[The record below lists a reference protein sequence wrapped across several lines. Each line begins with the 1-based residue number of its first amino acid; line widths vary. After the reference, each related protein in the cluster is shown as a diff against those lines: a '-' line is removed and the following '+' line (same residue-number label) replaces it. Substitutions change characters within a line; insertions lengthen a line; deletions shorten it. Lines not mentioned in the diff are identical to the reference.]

1 MQEETKFIEDIE
13 YYIKAIF
20 MNLSKQYSKIITD
33 RRSVELFKL
42 TLHDKFLIND
52 ENDSILRSIWDN
64 FK

>member
-1 MQEETKFIEDIE
+1 MMDESKFIEDVE

-20 MNLSKQYSKIITD
+20 MNLSKQYSKIIVE
-33 RRSVELFKL
+33 RRAVELFKI